1 MIKRRRGV
9 IPRKSV
15 QGRHVQDTVDDFGRP
30 LVGQAVYTPFNV
42 LNTTVQPYI
51 GEDFMAADSGFQSKR
66 TYTIFTETK
75 LTEGEEDSIIKPD
88 EVMIDGDWYRVVKV
102 KPWQV
107 GVIPHYECVVVKIV
121 GNLI

>member
-9 IPRKSV
+9 IPRKTV
-15 QGRHVQDTVDDFGRP
+15 QGRHVQDTVDNFGRP
-30 LVGQAVYTPFNV
+30 LVGQAVYTPFNL
-42 LNTTVQPYI
+42 LNTTVQPYQ
-51 GEDFMAADSGFQSKR
+51 GEDLMVLDTGFQSKR
-66 TYTIFTETK
+66 AFTLFTETK
-75 LTEGEEDSIIKPD
+75 VTEGEEDSQIKPD

-107 GVIPHYECVVVKIV
+107 GVIPHYEVIVVKTV